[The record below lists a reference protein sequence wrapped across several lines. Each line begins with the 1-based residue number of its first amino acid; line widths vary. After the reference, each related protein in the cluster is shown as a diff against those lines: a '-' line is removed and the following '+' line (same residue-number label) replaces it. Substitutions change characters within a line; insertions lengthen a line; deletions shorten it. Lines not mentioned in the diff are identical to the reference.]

1 MTAIHYKNVLIE
13 CIQGDITSQPA
24 MDAVV
29 IAANRQQLAGAG
41 VSGAIDQGVGPALTK
56 TGYSPS
62 PDKPGQ
68 AVITPAFDFPNRYLI
83 HCLGPVYGVDLPS
96 EALLE
101 DCYHNALSLA
111 EQYQLHSIAF
121 PAISTGDF
129 GFPLTEA
136 ARVAIHCILDEAGS
150 LNSVNHIRFVLSSS
164 SDLDIFSRLLEEII
178 ALRQSYAPFSL
189 FTDLYELSMMQA
201 YLAEGMQ
208 EQAVFTLSVR
218 SLPPQRNFLLAAG
231 LDTVIDYLENLRFT
245 DSDINYLATLP
256 IFKSDFLDYL
266 RHFRFTGN
274 LYALPEGTPFFV
286 DEPILEVEAPLP
298 QAQLIETFVM
308 NQIHIQTLLA
318 TKAQRVVEAAK
329 GRPVVDFS
337 ARRIHGTDAA
347 IKGARA
353 FYIGGVNATSNVM
366 AGKQYGISVAGTVAH
381 AYIQAH
387 PTEADAFRAFTQ
399 LYPKTMLLVDTY
411 DTLKGVQKVI
421 DLAGELGDD
430 FKVTAVR
437 LDSGDLL
444 SLSIQT
450 RKLLD
455 QAGLKQVQIFA
466 SGGLDEY
473 RIEKLVS
480 SGAPIDGFGVGTAM
494 GVSSDVPSLDIGYK
508 LVQYAGK
515 GRLKLVTA
523 KTVLPGRK
531 QVFRVSDQG
540 EDKFDVIA
548 RADEKLEGNPLLK
561 PVLRGGIRL
570 QGAEVSLV
578 NSQAYAKE
586 QINRLPAPL
595 RSLTKAETSYPV
607 KLSPALQEY
616 QERVTDEFR
625 GE

>member
-1 MTAIHYKNVLIE
+1 LLNGCKNRLFSPCRFAACPLSAIFFWRLDLI
-13 CIQGDITSQPA
+13 
-24 MDAVV
+24 
-29 IAANRQQLAGAG
+29 
-41 VSGAIDQGVGPALTK
+41 
-56 TGYSPS
+56 
-62 PDKPGQ
+62 
-68 AVITPAFDFPNRYLI
+68 
-83 HCLGPVYGVDLPS
+83 
-96 EALLE
+96 
-101 DCYHNALSLA
+101 
-111 EQYQLHSIAF
+111 
-121 PAISTGDF
+121 
-129 GFPLTEA
+129 
-136 ARVAIHCILDEAGS
+136 
-150 LNSVNHIRFVLSSS
+150 
-164 SDLDIFSRLLEEII
+164 
-178 ALRQSYAPFSL
+178 
-189 FTDLYELSMMQA
+189 
-201 YLAEGMQ
+201 
-208 EQAVFTLSVR
+208 R
-218 SLPPQRNFLLAAG
+218 SLIIWKPA
-231 LDTVIDYLENLRFT
+231 FT

-274 LYALPEGTPFFV
+274 LLCPAGGNAFFV

-381 AYIQAH
+381 AYIQSH
-387 PTEADAFRAFTQ
+387 PTEADAFRAFTKV
-399 LYPKTMLLVDTY
+399 YPKTMLLVDTY

-523 KTVLPGRK
+523 KTVLPAENRY
-531 QVFRVSDQG
+531 FAYLIRVRISSMSLPG
-540 EDKFDVIA
+540 LMRNL
-548 RADEKLEGNPLLK
+548 RAIPCLNPFCE
-561 PVLRGGIRL
+561 
-570 QGAEVSLV
+570 AEF
-578 NSQAYAKE
+578 AFMM
-586 QINRLPAPL
+586 L
-595 RSLTKAETSYPV
+595 RSV
-607 KLSPALQEY
+607 W
-616 QERVTDEFR
+616 
-625 GE
+625 